1 MDGAKAV
8 YHESAPE
15 RKKKIKISFENRRPN
30 HHLTHHATYPIT
42 FLPHSAL
49 LLLSSSEPIFPA
61 TFSLAAQGRHVT
73 GSVGVFVSW
82 CVGHGAVAFAFM
94 RLLVLC
100 KGGGRII
107 RWGCGNGRGGSFGG
121 AVMRGGVVAC
131 VPMVRLRVL
140 RR

>member
-1 MDGAKAV
+1 MDGAKQYTTNPLPNA
-8 YHESAPE
+8 
-15 RKKKIKISFENRRPN
+15 KKKPRY
-30 HHLTHHATYPIT
+30 HLKTDVQIPVSHITHSYSMT

-107 RWGCGNGRGGSFGG
+107 IWGCGNGRGGSFGG